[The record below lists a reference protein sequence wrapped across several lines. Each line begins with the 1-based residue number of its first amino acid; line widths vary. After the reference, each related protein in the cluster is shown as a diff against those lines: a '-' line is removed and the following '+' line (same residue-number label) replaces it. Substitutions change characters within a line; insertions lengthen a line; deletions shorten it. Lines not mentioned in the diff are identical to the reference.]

1 MKTKNN
7 KPLASFLRIIWSE
20 PKLKPLRDVAVFA
33 ILLMSFHYLYLYWAS
48 NGFYPFSN
56 QVDQLFVFA
65 SDILFR
71 QSAWLVEHVFRLNHT
86 TDGQTIW
93 VVSNAGNWGYV
104 EVSPGCTSL
113 KQWMHWIFIM
123 VLFPGPRAY
132 KLWYIPLGII
142 IIHFI
147 NIVRIV
153 GLSITLVPWPQ
164 HFDFF
169 HDYIFKTFFYFMIFV
184 MWVIW
189 VEVFTKPKAP
199 PANKATES

>member
-1 MKTKNN
+1 MKKDHI
-7 KPLASFLRIIWSE
+7 KALLKSFLYDRQF
-20 PKLKPLRDVAVFA
+20 KPLRDVALFA
-33 ILLMSFHYLYLYWAS
+33 ILLMGFHYIYLYWS
-48 NGFYPFSN
+48 RNNFFPVRE

-93 VVSNAGNWGYV
+93 VVTKAGNWGYV

-113 KQWMHWIFIM
+113 KQWMHWIFLM
-123 VLFPGPRAY
+123 VLFPGPRAH

-142 IIHFI
+142 IIHCI

-153 GLSITLVPWPQ
+153 GLSLTLVPWPQ

-184 MWVIW
+184 MWVVW

-199 PANKATES
+199 PSSTATTH